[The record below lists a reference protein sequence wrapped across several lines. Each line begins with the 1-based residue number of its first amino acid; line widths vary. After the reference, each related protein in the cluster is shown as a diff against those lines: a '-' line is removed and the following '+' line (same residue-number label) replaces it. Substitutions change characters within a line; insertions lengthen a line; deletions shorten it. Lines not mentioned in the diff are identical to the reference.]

1 MKMAMFFLWSTV
13 ILGWKTHSLFYL
25 ESAKLRATCALVP
38 NVPRALV
45 SHVLRVLPT
54 FIPYVTRAL
63 RILVSYVPCAQ
74 RALVSHVPRALGTF
88 VQYLPSCLMYLIP

>member
-1 MKMAMFFLWSTV
+1 M
-13 ILGWKTHSLFYL
+13 GWKTHSLFYL
-25 ESAKLRATCALVP
+25 ESAKLLATCALVP

-45 SHVLRVLPT
+45 SHVLRALPT
-54 FIPYVTRAL
+54 LIPYVTRAL

-74 RALVSHVPRALGTF
+74 RALVSQVPRALGTF